1 MVQTQTAERRKKGK
15 DNPLK
20 MPVNWRML
28 KTVVKSLEKEAKR
41 KGFSSIPA
49 FLNNLLVRYFN
60 GETIKRDP

>member
-1 MVQTQTAERRKKGK
+1 MAQATAGTRKKGK

-20 MPVNWRML
+20 IPVNWRML
-28 KTVVKSLEKEAKR
+28 KTVIRALDKEAKL